1 MNLGFRLELSPSRS
15 ARQVVRLAA
24 AVTAVAA
31 AACVIALALSPSVPR
46 AAAALAALSA
56 AAFAATR
63 PAASWVGR
71 LGIDADGTV
80 HVDPDP
86 GNQSATVGYCGPRF
100 VCLRTLTGA
109 VDVWPD
115 AMNASEWRRLQV
127 ACRWPRGKADLADG
141 KARTK

>member
-1 MNLGFRLELSPSRS
+1 M
-15 ARQVVRLAA
+15 AA
-24 AVTAVAA
+24 ALTAVAA
-31 AACVIALALSPSVPR
+31 AACVIALALSPSAPR

-63 PAASWVGR
+63 PAASWAGR
-71 LGIDADGTV
+71 LGVDGDGTV
-80 HVDPDP
+80 HVDSEA
-86 GNQSATVGYCGPRF
+86 GNQSATVGYCGTRF
-100 VCLRTLTGA
+100 ICLRVLTGT

-127 ACRWPRGKADLADG
+127 ACRWRRGKADLADG